1 MELADNVNKYINDEK
16 PWKLD
21 LKDALIVSSTSLN
34 AFKILSVY
42 LHPIIPN
49 LTNDAFKFLNTKI
62 SSFNDIDERLS
73 GHINNYKPLLNR
85 LEHIIIPEEE
95 NMDNIN
101 LINIDHFAAVDLRV
115 AKIIK
120 AEHVEGAD
128 KLLQLHLDV
137 GELGSRKVFAGIKNA
152 YEPEQLTNK
161 LVVLVNNLEPR
172 KMKFGVSEGMVLASS
187 KDNNIYLVSPDKG
200 AEPGMKVR

>member
-1 MELADNVNKYINDEK
+1 
-16 PWKLD
+16 
-21 LKDALIVSSTSLN
+21 
-34 AFKILSVY
+34 
-42 LHPIIPN
+42 
-49 LTNDAFKFLNTKI
+49 
-62 SSFNDIDERLS
+62 
-73 GHINNYKPLLNR
+73 
-85 LEHIIIPEEE
+85 
-95 NMDNIN
+95 MDNIN

-115 AKIIK
+115 AKITK

-137 GELGSRKVFAGIKNA
+137 GELGSRKVFAGIKSA

-187 KDNNIYLVSPDKG
+187 KDNNVYLVSPDKG